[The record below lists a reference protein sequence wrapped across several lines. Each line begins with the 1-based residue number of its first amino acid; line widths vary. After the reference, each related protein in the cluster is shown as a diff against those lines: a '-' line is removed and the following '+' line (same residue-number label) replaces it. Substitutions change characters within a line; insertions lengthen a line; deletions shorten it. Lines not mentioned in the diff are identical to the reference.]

1 MPFDLK
7 NLNPPSRFF
16 WPDNPK
22 EEWVDLRLVSERDRL
37 TLVKKVGIDR
47 KAEFKLNPHSKRMER
62 IEYADTDL
70 AKGEKFL
77 HELNELIIV
86 AWELKTP
93 DGKKIPCTKENKNAL
108 MNGSEQFSNWVDK
121 CLKTLRGAET
131 EKEEELEKN
140 V

>member
-77 HELNELIIV
+77 YELN
-86 AWELKTP
+86 
-93 DGKKIPCTKENKNAL
+93 D
-108 MNGSEQFSNWVDK
+108 
-121 CLKTLRGAET
+121 
-131 EKEEELEKN
+131 EEEFLILPEEVIAELFRLADVMACSNSSAPWRYKTRN
-140 V
+140 RCCITRRTWDRQRGFC